1 MATTSDLAPT
11 RGRKSGSNT
20 AGASNAEG
28 MRSRASRE
36 QNLEEQ
42 VARLQEDI
50 KSIAATLARMGGE
63 KVSDAR
69 DTAESEYRHLLRQ
82 GREVVGEV
90 SSQAG
95 ALERQLVETV
105 REKPLTAIAGAI
117 GIGFILALMSRR

>member
-11 RGRKSGSNT
+11 RGRKSSNSNNA
-20 AGASNAEG
+20 AGNADTTG
-28 MRSRASRE
+28 RD

-42 VARLQEDI
+42 IGRLQEDI

-63 KVSDAR
+63 KVSGAR
-69 DTAESEYRHLLRQ
+69 NTAEGEYRHLLRQ

-117 GIGFILALMSRR
+117 GIGFILALLSRR